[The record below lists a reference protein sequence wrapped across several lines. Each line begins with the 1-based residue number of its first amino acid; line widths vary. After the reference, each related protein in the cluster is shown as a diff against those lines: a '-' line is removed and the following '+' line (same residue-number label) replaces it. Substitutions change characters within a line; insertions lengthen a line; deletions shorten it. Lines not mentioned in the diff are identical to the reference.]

1 MIILV
6 RCRDGIYSIALE
18 SRVEE
23 LVEEGLVSAVL
34 HEGEWKNVG
43 NKPYPYPYPCE
54 CTASPSRRRIAAL
67 VSSF

>member
-6 RCRDGIYSIALE
+6 RCRDGIYTLALQ

-23 LVEEGLVSAVL
+23 LVEEGLVSAFF

-43 NKPYPYPYPCE
+43 KHLPSPCE
-54 CTASPSRRRIAAL
+54 CSVSHPRRRIAAL